1 MYMFKS
7 DKRDIKQISDV
18 FWELSYTDD
27 QLDRLDKAMTRMSNV
42 ASRSFDIFLIALSIF
57 LLTIGLAILFWNPM
71 PILAGIIVLPVP
83 LMFWIHY
90 ESSYA
95 VLKSI
100 HSGVRIDIVVKGLKE
115 LRSKDDKTEE

>member
-7 DKRDIKQISDV
+7 DRRDIKQISDV

-27 QLDRLDKAMTRMSNV
+27 QLDRLDKAMTRMMNM

-90 ESSYA
+90 ESGYA

-100 HSGVRIDIVVKGLKE
+100 HSGVVIDIVVKG

>member
-42 ASRSFDIFLIALSIF
+42 ASRSFDILLIALAIF
-57 LLTIGLAILFWNPM
+57 LLTLGLAILFWNPM
-71 PILAGIIVLPVP
+71 PILAGIIVLPIP

-90 ESSYA
+90 ESGYA

-100 HSGVRIDIVVKGLKE
+100 HSGVRIDIVVKGLKG

>member
-1 MYMFKS
+1 MFKS

-27 QLDRLDKAMTRMSNV
+27 QLDRLDKAMTRMMNV

-71 PILAGIIVLPVP
+71 PILAGIMVLPVP

-90 ESSYA
+90 ESGYA

-100 HSGVRIDIVVKGLKE
+100 HSGVEIDIVVKGLKG
-115 LRSKDDKTEE
+115 LRGKDDKTEE

>member
-1 MYMFKS
+1 MFKS
-7 DKRDIKQISDV
+7 DRRDIKQISDV

-27 QLDRLDKAMTRMSNV
+27 QLGRLDKAMTRMSNV
-42 ASRSFDIFLIALSIF
+42 ASRSFDIFLIALAIF
-57 LLTIGLAILFWNPM
+57 LLTIGLTILFWNPM

-95 VLKSI
+95 VLKNI
-100 HSGVRIDIVVKGLKE
+100 HSGVVIDMVVKGLK
-115 LRSKDDKTEE
+115 RWGRKDDKIEE

>member
-1 MYMFKS
+1 MFKS
-7 DKRDIKQISDV
+7 DKRNIKQISDV

-27 QLDRLDKAMTRMSNV
+27 QLDRLDKAMTRMMNV
-42 ASRSFDIFLIALSIF
+42 ASRSFDIFLIALFIF
-57 LLTIGLAILFWNPM
+57 LLTVGLAILFWNPM

-100 HSGVRIDIVVKGLKE
+100 HSGVEIDIVVKGLKG
-115 LRSKDDKTEE
+115 LGRKDDKTEE

>member
-1 MYMFKS
+1 MFKS
-7 DKRDIKQISDV
+7 DRRDIKQISDV

-27 QLDRLDKAMTRMSNV
+27 QLDRLDEAMTRMSDV
-42 ASRSFDIFLIALSIF
+42 ASRSFDIFLVALSIF

-90 ESSYA
+90 ESGYA

-100 HSGVRIDIVVKGLKE
+100 HSGVMIDIVVKGLKKG
-115 LRSKDDKTEE
+115 LGRKDDKTEE